1 MVLKHTCCGVVL
13 LLPTCFE
20 IEWFIS
26 MIAYKL
32 PYSCTLSSS
41 NFLEKISGETGKLFY
56 AYTQKKIFEMDI

>member
-1 MVLKHTCCGVVL
+1 
-13 LLPTCFE
+13 
-20 IEWFIS
+20 